1 MSSSESRKG
10 GKLST
15 PEIGD
20 KPHQPSNFHF
30 PQREFGKTSVVKR
43 SFQHNWF
50 QRWPWLHY
58 DEEQDLAF
66 CFTSIVTYKNN
77 PLHSIPSLEN
87 TFVSTGFSNWK
98 DAIAKLPTQLEVFSH
113 NIKCE
118 GEVVLS
124 DVLKFFRNCIPGQL
138 ELMSEVCKLVK
149 LLLVMPATNAESERS
164 FSADRRIKT
173 YLRSTMSQ
181 QQLNHLMLLHVHKSH
196 TDHLNLVDVIVF

>member
-1 MSSSESRKG
+1 MFELRWSSSESRKG

-15 PEIGD
+15 SEIGY

-30 PQREFGKTSVVKR
+30 PQREYGKISVVKR

-66 CFTSIVTYKNN
+66 CFTCIVTYKNN
-77 PLHSIPSLEN
+77 HLHSIPSLER

-98 DAIAKLPTQLEVFSH
+98 DAIAKLPTQLEVISH
-113 NIKCE
+113 NFKCE

-124 DVLKFFRNCIPGQL
+124 DVLKFYCNCIPGQL
-138 ELMSEVCKLVK
+138 ELISEVCKLVK
-149 LLLVMPATNAESERS
+149 LLLAMPATNAESERS
-164 FSADRRIKT
+164 FSAVRQIKT

-181 QQLNHLMLLHVHKSH
+181 QQLNHLMLLH
-196 TDHLNLVDVIVF
+196 

>member
-20 KPHQPSNFHF
+20 KPHQPFNFHF
-30 PQREFGKTSVVKR
+30 PQREFGKTSVVKC

-58 DEEQDLAF
+58 GEEQDLAF
-66 CFTSIVTYKNN
+66 CFTCIVTYKNN
-77 PLHSIPSLEN
+77 PLHSIPSLKK

-98 DAIAKLPTQLEVFSH
+98 DAIVNLPTQLEVFS
-113 NIKCE
+113 NNFKCE

-124 DVLKFFRNCIPGQL
+124 DVLKYFRNCIPGQL
-138 ELMSEVCKLVK
+138 ELMSEVCNLVK
-149 LLLVMPATNAESERS
+149 LLLVMPATNAKSERS
-164 FSADRRIKT
+164 FSAIRRIKT
-173 YLRSTMSQ
+173 FL
-181 QQLNHLMLLHVHKSH
+181 
-196 TDHLNLVDVIVF
+196 